1 MTTPQTG
8 NNKGQPA
15 AHPLWFH
22 RRESLVAY
30 FLVLF
35 AVAFNLYHLYPEVV
49 GDAVSR
55 NDHVFHLLMIEMAVE
70 AITQGLDFT
79 DPWQG
84 SMGMGY
90 PLFHYYHH
98 FPHVTIALVHVLTLG
113 TFAIADLLRWIT
125 YLLLSFFPL
134 SVFWSMRY
142 FGFDRL
148 PAAMGGLV
156 APLITTS
163 GILGFGFISY
173 VFQGWGVHAQL
184 WAMVLLPPA
193 VAVGYRVLQ
202 DGRGYFWAA
211 LLLAATLMS
220 HVMYGYMAFLTLGIL
235 TLIQPT
241 KISSLRS
248 FWDTMW
254 PRWLRLIILAVLVG
268 IVTSYF
274 LVPAFLDRAFLNNSV
289 FHDSIKYD
297 SYGHAA
303 VLQGLVVGHLFD
315 FNRLPVLTV
324 LLGVGLAICIFRW
337 RQERYLIPVAI
348 FFFWLMLYFGRSTWG
363 PLIDLL
369 PMSTYLH
376 MNRFIAGVHLGGIL
390 LIGVALATPWHWALS
405 RKSIWYAAAAAAL
418 TVLVLSPAYMER
430 RSYLA
435 ENAFA
440 INQSQRAVNDE
451 DNDLTALFETLEQLP
466 PGRVYAGQQRG
477 SVLENWSSEYRIGS
491 LGVDDLLHAKGLDMV
506 GKVYHS
512 YSLNSDVLINFD
524 EQRYDH
530 YNLYNAR
537 YVVAPEGQIFPE
549 FVQPLQQFG
558 RHRLYQVDTTGYFDL
573 VGSDLAFEGTGT
585 ELYLAASVW
594 LGSRLP
600 GAKQHPLVSIGSP
613 AQEIE
618 RVLPLSSAREVI
630 AKLNP
635 PDGPSRGTIISEEIG
650 NNYFAADVNV
660 ERESMLLLKA
670 TYHPNWR
677 ATVDGVK
684 TDTVMLMPSFVG
696 VRLPPGEHNVR
707 IEYRPR
713 RLRMILLGL
722 GLLTLPMVW
731 LGEKRGEALSRR
743 LVSGVSARISGLVK
757 RPNSIGGRQ
766 NRRGRRRR

>member
-1 MTTPQTG
+1 MTTPQTV

-15 AHPLWFH
+15 APSLWFH

-193 VAVGYRVLQ
+193 VALGYRVLQ

-241 KISSLRS
+241 RISNLKS
-248 FWDTMW
+248 FVATMW
-254 PRWLRLIILAVLVG
+254 PRWRRLITLVLLAGV
-268 IVTSYF
+268 VTSYF
-274 LVPAFLDRAFLNNSV
+274 LVPTVLDRSFLNNSV
-289 FHDSIKYD
+289 FLDSVKYD
-297 SYGHAA
+297 SYGHSE
-303 VLQGLVVGHLFD
+303 VLKGLVLGNLFD
-315 FNRLPVLTV
+315 YDRLP
-324 LLGVGLAICIFRW
+324 F
-337 RQERYLIPVAI
+337 Q
-348 FFFWLMLYFGRSTWG
+348 
-363 PLIDLL
+363 
-369 PMSTYLH
+369 
-376 MNRFIAGVHLGGIL
+376 
-390 LIGVALATPWHWALS
+390 
-405 RKSIWYAAAAAAL
+405 
-418 TVLVLSPAYMER
+418 
-430 RSYLA
+430 RSY
-435 ENAFA
+435 
-440 INQSQRAVNDE
+440 
-451 DNDLTALFETLEQLP
+451 
-466 PGRVYAGQQRG
+466 
-477 SVLENWSSEYRIGS
+477 W
-491 LGVDDLLHAKGLDMV
+491 
-506 GKVYHS
+506 
-512 YSLNSDVLINFD
+512 
-524 EQRYDH
+524 
-530 YNLYNAR
+530 
-537 YVVAPEGQIFPE
+537 
-549 FVQPLQQFG
+549 
-558 RHRLYQVDTTGYFDL
+558 
-573 VGSDLAFEGTGT
+573 
-585 ELYLAASVW
+585 
-594 LGSRLP
+594 
-600 GAKQHPLVSIGSP
+600 
-613 AQEIE
+613 
-618 RVLPLSSAREVI
+618 
-630 AKLNP
+630 
-635 PDGPSRGTIISEEIG
+635 
-650 NNYFAADVNV
+650 
-660 ERESMLLLKA
+660 
-670 TYHPNWR
+670 
-677 ATVDGVK
+677 
-684 TDTVMLMPSFVG
+684 
-696 VRLPPGEHNVR
+696 
-707 IEYRPR
+707 
-713 RLRMILLGL
+713 LLGL
-722 GLLTLPMVW
+722 
-731 LGEKRGEALSRR
+731 R
-743 LVSGVSARISGLVK
+743 SAY
-757 RPNSIGGRQ
+757 SIG
-766 NRRGRRRR
+766 NRTDT